1 MRRLPVDGY
10 LRGSIIQN
18 MGALIQEG
26 KLAVLLRFDSEF
38 DVWINAVYVFSEL
51 FHVVF
56 VEYGECVIH
65 VS

>member
-1 MRRLPVDGY
+1 
-10 LRGSIIQN
+10 

-38 DVWINAVYVFSEL
+38 DVWINAVYVYSEL

-56 VEYGECVIH
+56 VDYGECVVH